1 MDFGLF
7 YFANDNEDVSDRYRL
22 LIEGAKF
29 ADTHD
34 FASVWTPE
42 RHFHAFG
49 GLYPNPAVTGA
60 AVAAVTERV
69 AVRAGSV
76 VAPLHHPVR
85 VAEEWSIVDNLS
97 KGRVGIAFASGW
109 HAADFLLR
117 PEGYATRRSG
127 LIDTVKSIR
136 SLWRRE
142 PASYVDGAGE
152 SVEVTVFPPPV
163 QSELPVWLTS
173 AGNPQTF
180 REAGEMGAGVLTHLL
195 GQGVDVLE
203 KRIAE
208 YRQSFRDHHDESA
221 GDGHVALMLH
231 TFIGSDRETVRE
243 TVRAPFSKYLAS
255 SFDLVIHAAKAA
267 GENAVALDLNTMTQS
282 DIDFMVGQAFDRY
295 FQTSGMFGTVEDALQ
310 VCEKLY
316 EIGVDEIACLI
327 DFGVDT
333 DDVLNSLVHL
343 DELRQAWQEREQGR

>member
-208 YRQSFRDHHDESA
+208 YRQSFRDHHDASE

-231 TFIGSDRETVRE
+231 TFIGGDRETVRE

-343 DELRQAWQEREQGR
+343 DELRQAWQEHEQRR

>member
-85 VAEEWSIVDNLS
+85 VAEEWSVVDNLS

-208 YRQSFRDHHDESA
+208 YRQSFRDHHDESE

-295 FQTSGMFGTVEDALQ
+295 FRTSGMFGTVEDALQ

-343 DELRQAWQEREQGR
+343 GELRQAWQEHERGR

>member
-208 YRQSFRDHHDESA
+208 YRQYFRDHHDESE

-231 TFIGSDRETVRE
+231 TFVGSDRETVRE

-255 SFDLVIHAAKAA
+255 SFDLVIHAARAA

-295 FQTSGMFGTVEDALQ
+295 FQTSGMFGTIEDALQ

>member
-208 YRQSFRDHHDESA
+208 YRQSFRDHHDESE

-295 FQTSGMFGTVEDALQ
+295 FRTSGMFGTVEDALQ

-333 DDVLNSLVHL
+333 DNVLNSLVHL
-343 DELRQAWQEREQGR
+343 DELRQAWQEHERGR

>member
-60 AVAAVTERV
+60 AVAAVTEKGRG
-69 AVRAGSV
+69 AGGSV

-208 YRQSFRDHHDESA
+208 YRQSFRDHHDASE

-255 SFDLVIHAAKAA
+255 SFDLVIHAARAA

>member
-34 FASVWTPE
+34 FAAVWTPE

-85 VAEEWSIVDNLS
+85 VAEEWSVVDNLS

-136 SLWRRE
+136 GLWRRE

-208 YRQSFRDHHDESA
+208 YRQSFRDHHDESE

-231 TFIGSDRETVRE
+231 TFIGSDREAVRE

-310 VCEKLY
+310 VCERLY
-316 EIGVDEIACLI
+316 AIGVDEIACLI

>member
-7 YFANDNEDVSDRYRL
+7 YFANDNEDAADRYRL

-76 VAPLHHPVR
+76 VTPLHHPVR
-85 VAEEWSIVDNLS
+85 IAEEWSIVDNLS

-127 LIDTVKSIR
+127 LIDTVESIR

-142 PASYVDGAGE
+142 PASFVDGAGE
-152 SVEVTVFPPPV
+152 TVEVTVFPPPV
-163 QSELPVWLTS
+163 QPELPVWLTS

-180 REAGEMGAGVLTHLL
+180 IEAGRMGAGVLTHLL
-195 GQGVDVLE
+195 GQDINVLE

-208 YRQSFRDHHDESA
+208 YRQAFRDTHDESE

-231 TFIGSDRETVRE
+231 SFIGSDREAVRE

-255 SFDLVIHAAKAA
+255 SFDLIIHAAQAA
-267 GENAVALDLNTMTQS
+267 GAKAVAMDLNTMSPS
-282 DIDFMVGQAFDRY
+282 DIDFLVGQAFDRY
-295 FQTSGMFGTVEDALQ
+295 FETSGMFGTVEDGLRM
-310 VCEKLY
+310 CERLY
-316 EIGVDEIACLI
+316 EVGVDEVACLI
-327 DFGVDT
+327 DFGVPA
-333 DDVLNSLVHL
+333 DDVLDGLVHL
-343 DELRQAWQEREQGR
+343 DELRQAWQGREQDR

>member
-208 YRQSFRDHHDESA
+208 YRQSFRDHHDESE

-255 SFDLVIHAAKAA
+255 SFDLVIHAARAA

>member
-85 VAEEWSIVDNLS
+85 VAEEWSVVDNLS

-208 YRQSFRDHHDESA
+208 YRQSFRDHHDESE

-295 FQTSGMFGTVEDALQ
+295 FRTSGMFGTVEDALQ

-343 DELRQAWQEREQGR
+343 DELRQAWQEHERGR

>member
-7 YFANDNEDVSDRYRL
+7 YFANDNEDAADRYRL
-22 LIEGAKF
+22 LMEGAKF

-49 GLYPNPAVTGA
+49 GLYPNPSVTGA

-85 VAEEWSIVDNLS
+85 IAEEWSVVDNLS

-117 PEGYATRRSG
+117 PEGYETRRSG
-127 LIDTVKSIR
+127 LTDTVKGIR

-142 PASYVDGAGE
+142 PAAFVDGAGE
-152 SVEVTVFPPPV
+152 PVEVTVFPPPV
-163 QSELPVWLTS
+163 QPELPVWLTS

-203 KRIAE
+203 KRISE
-208 YRQSFRDHHDESA
+208 YRQSFRDHHDEA
-221 GDGHVALMLH
+221 DGDGHVALMLH
-231 TFIGSDRETVRE
+231 TFIGADREEVRE
-243 TVRAPFSKYLAS
+243 TVRGPFSKYLAS
-255 SFDLVIHAAKAA
+255 SFDLVTHAAQAA
-267 GENAVALDLNTMTQS
+267 GANAVALDLKKMSQA
-282 DIDFMVGQAFDRY
+282 DIDFLVSQAFDRY
-295 FQTSGMFGTVEDALQ
+295 FETSGMFGTVEDGLRT
-310 VCEKLY
+310 CEALY

-327 DFGVDT
+327 DFGVET
-333 DDVLNSLVHL
+333 DAVLSGLGHL
-343 DELRQAWQEREQGR
+343 DELRQAWQRREQAL

>member
-208 YRQSFRDHHDESA
+208 YRQSFRDHHDESE

>member
-1 MDFGLF
+1 
-7 YFANDNEDVSDRYRL
+7 
-22 LIEGAKF
+22 
-29 ADTHD
+29 
-34 FASVWTPE
+34 
-42 RHFHAFG
+42 
-49 GLYPNPAVTGA
+49 GA

-69 AVRAGSV
+69 AGRAGSV

-208 YRQSFRDHHDESA
+208 YRQSFRDHHDASE

-255 SFDLVIHAAKAA
+255 SFDLVIHAARAA

-316 EIGVDEIACLI
+316 EIG
-327 DFGVDT
+327 
-333 DDVLNSLVHL
+333 
-343 DELRQAWQEREQGR
+343 

>member
-180 REAGEMGAGVLTHLL
+180 REAGKMGAGVLTHLL

-208 YRQSFRDHHDESA
+208 YRQSFRDHHDASE

-255 SFDLVIHAAKAA
+255 SFDLVIHAARAA

>member
-208 YRQSFRDHHDESA
+208 YRQSFRDHHDESE

-231 TFIGSDRETVRE
+231 TFVGSDRETVRE

-255 SFDLVIHAAKAA
+255 SFDLVIHAARAA

>member
-343 DELRQAWQEREQGR
+343 DELRQAWQGREQGR

>member
-142 PASYVDGAGE
+142 PARYVDGAGE

-208 YRQSFRDHHDESA
+208 YRQSFRDHHDASE

-231 TFIGSDRETVRE
+231 TFIGGDRETVRE

-333 DDVLNSLVHL
+333 DDVLDSLVHL
-343 DELRQAWQEREQGR
+343 DELRQAWQEREQRR

>member
-7 YFANDNEDVSDRYRL
+7 YFANDNEDADDRYRL

-34 FASVWTPE
+34 FVSVWTPE

-85 VAEEWSIVDNLS
+85 IAEEWSIVDNLS

-117 PEGYATRRSG
+117 PEGYPTRRSG
-127 LIDTVKSIR
+127 LIDSVKSIR
-136 SLWRRE
+136 SLWRQE
-142 PASYVDGAGE
+142 PASFVDGAGE
-152 SVEVTVFPPPV
+152 TVEVTVFPPPV
-163 QSELPVWLTS
+163 QPELPVWLTS

-180 REAGEMGAGVLTHLL
+180 IEAGQMGAGVLTHLL
-195 GQGVDVLE
+195 GQDINVLE

-208 YRQSFRDHHDESA
+208 YRQAFRDTHDESE

-231 TFIGSDRETVRE
+231 TFIGSDRESVRE

-255 SFDLVIHAAKAA
+255 SFDLIIHAAKAA
-267 GENAVALDLNTMTQS
+267 GANAVAMDLNTMSPS
-282 DIDFMVGQAFDRY
+282 DIDFLVGQAFDRY
-295 FQTSGMFGTVEDALQ
+295 FETSGMFGTVEDGLRM
-310 VCEKLY
+310 CEKLY
-316 EIGVDEIACLI
+316 EVGVDEIACLI
-327 DFGVDT
+327 DFGVQA
-333 DDVLNSLVHL
+333 DDVLDGLVHL
-343 DELRQAWQEREQGR
+343 DELRQAWQGREQDR

>member
-208 YRQSFRDHHDESA
+208 YRQSFRDHHDESE

-295 FQTSGMFGTVEDALQ
+295 FRTSGMFGTVEDALQ

-343 DELRQAWQEREQGR
+343 DELRQAWQEHERGR

>member
-85 VAEEWSIVDNLS
+85 VAEEWSVVDNLS

-208 YRQSFRDHHDESA
+208 YRQSFRDHHDASE

-231 TFIGSDRETVRE
+231 TFIGSDREAVRE

-343 DELRQAWQEREQGR
+343 DELRQAWQEHEQRR

>member
-208 YRQSFRDHHDESA
+208 YRQSFRDHHDESE

-231 TFIGSDRETVRE
+231 TFIGSDREAVRE

-255 SFDLVIHAAKAA
+255 SFDLVIHAARAA

>member
-85 VAEEWSIVDNLS
+85 VAEEWSVVDNLS

-208 YRQSFRDHHDESA
+208 YRQSFRDHHDESE

-295 FQTSGMFGTVEDALQ
+295 FRTSGMFGTVEDALQ

-333 DDVLNSLVHL
+333 DDVLNGLVHL
-343 DELRQAWQEREQGR
+343 DELRQAWQEHERGR

>member
-85 VAEEWSIVDNLS
+85 VAEEWSVVDNLS

-117 PEGYATRRSG
+117 PAGYATRRSG

-208 YRQSFRDHHDESA
+208 YRQSFRDHHDESE

-295 FQTSGMFGTVEDALQ
+295 FRTSGMFGTVEDALQ

-343 DELRQAWQEREQGR
+343 DELRQAWQEHERGR

>member
-208 YRQSFRDHHDESA
+208 YRQSFRDHHDETE

-231 TFIGSDRETVRE
+231 TFIGGDRETVRE

-255 SFDLVIHAAKAA
+255 SFDLVIHAARAA

>member
-7 YFANDNEDVSDRYRL
+7 YFANDKEDAGDRYRL

-60 AVAAVTERV
+60 AVAAVTEKV

-85 VAEEWSIVDNLS
+85 IAEEWSVVDNLS

-109 HAADFLLR
+109 HAADFVLR
-117 PEGYATRRSG
+117 PEGYPTRRSG
-127 LIDTVKSIR
+127 LIDSVRAIR
-136 SLWRRE
+136 SLWRQE
-142 PASYVDGAGE
+142 PATLVDGAGE
-152 SVEVTVFPPPV
+152 SVDVTVFPPPV
-163 QSELPVWLTS
+163 QRELPVWLTS

-203 KRIAE
+203 KRVGE
-208 YRQSFRDHHDESA
+208 YRQSFRDHHDETE

-231 TFIGSDRETVRE
+231 TFVGTDREKVRQTVRE
-243 TVRAPFSKYLAS
+243 PFSKYLAS

-267 GENAVALDLNTMTQS
+267 GANAVALDLDKMSPS
-282 DIDFMVGQAFDRY
+282 DIDFLVGQAFDRY
-295 FQTSGMFGTVEDALQ
+295 FETSGLFGTVEDGLRM
-310 VCEKLY
+310 CERLY

-327 DFGVDT
+327 DFGVET
-333 DDVLNSLVHL
+333 DEVLAGLAHL
-343 DELRQAWQEREQGR
+343 DRLRQAWREREQAR

>member
-7 YFANDNEDVSDRYRL
+7 YFANDNEDAGDRYRL

-60 AVAAVTERV
+60 AVAAVTEKV

-85 VAEEWSIVDNLS
+85 IAEEWSVVDNLS

-109 HAADFLLR
+109 HAADFVLR
-117 PEGYATRRSG
+117 PEGYPTRRSG
-127 LIDTVKSIR
+127 LVDSIEAIR
-136 SLWRRE
+136 GLWRQE
-142 PASYVDGAGE
+142 PATFVDGAGE
-152 SVEVTVFPPPV
+152 TVTLTVFPPPV
-163 QSELPVWLTS
+163 QPELPVWLTS

-195 GQGVDVLE
+195 GQGIDVLE
-203 KRIAE
+203 KRIGE
-208 YRQSFRDHHDESA
+208 YRQAFRDHHDETE

-231 TFIGSDRETVRE
+231 TFIGTDREKVRQTVRE
-243 TVRAPFSKYLAS
+243 PFSKYLAS

-267 GENAVALDLNTMTQS
+267 GANAVALDLNKMSPS
-282 DIDFMVGQAFDRY
+282 DIDFLVGQAFDRY
-295 FQTSGMFGTVEDALQ
+295 FDTSGLFGTVEDGLRMCEALH
-310 VCEKLY
+310 

-327 DFGVDT
+327 DFGVEPDE
-333 DDVLNSLVHL
+333 VLSGLVHL
-343 DELRQAWQEREQGR
+343 DRLRQAWREREQNR

>member
-208 YRQSFRDHHDESA
+208 YRQSFRDHHDESE

-343 DELRQAWQEREQGR
+343 DELRQAWQGREQGR